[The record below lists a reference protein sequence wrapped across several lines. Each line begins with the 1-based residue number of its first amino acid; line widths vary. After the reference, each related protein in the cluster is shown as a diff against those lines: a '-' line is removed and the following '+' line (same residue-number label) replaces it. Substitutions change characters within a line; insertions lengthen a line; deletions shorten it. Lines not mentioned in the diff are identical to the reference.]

1 MSKCYPIDRDLQMRR
16 NAKSSSQ
23 LRHNFAQDAIENMIC
38 VFFMRPARRH
48 SPGRG
53 FTIGNAAIGNKR
65 LHDAFITMNSM
76 ARETFH
82 IYTPLS

>member
-1 MSKCYPIDRDLQMRR
+1 
-16 NAKSSSQ
+16 
-23 LRHNFAQDAIENMIC
+23 MIC
-38 VFFMRPARRH
+38 VFFMRLARPP
-48 SPGRG
+48 SPGRS

>member
-1 MSKCYPIDRDLQMRR
+1 MRL
-16 NAKSSSQ
+16 A
-23 LRHNFAQDAIENMIC
+23 
-38 VFFMRPARRH
+38 RPP
-48 SPGRG
+48 SPGRS

>member
-1 MSKCYPIDRDLQMRR
+1 MRR
-16 NAKSSSQ
+16 NAKSSSG

-48 SPGRG
+48 SPGR
-53 FTIGNAAIGNKR
+53 FTIGNAAIDNKR